1 MSPKRFI
8 IPVFI
13 PHLGCHNDC
22 VFCNQRKISGELK
35 PATAKTV
42 KAAVEEAL
50 KKIPEDRPAEL
61 AFYGGSFTAIPE
73 HEQTE
78 LLEAAQPFIE
88 SGRVGEIRLSTRP
101 DAVDLH
107 CLERLKSYGVKTIE
121 LGAQSMDEGV
131 LKASGRG
138 HTAADT
144 ECASRLIKEHGFNLI
159 LQMMTGLPGDT
170 EEKAMETVR
179 KLASLSPDG
188 VRVYPTV
195 ILRDTALYNLWKA
208 GRYREHTVEDA
219 VRLGAKLYE
228 IFTGAGIPVIR
239 FGLNPSDELS
249 GGEAAGGAYHPALGE
264 LVRSEFYLNLARE
277 LISTSKHGGEIVLG
291 VNRGCVSLMT
301 GQKRRNINALMQEF
315 NLKSVIVRETE
326 LPAGKFVIILQ

>member
-73 HEQTE
+73 DEQTE

-101 DAVDLH
+101 DAVDLR
-107 CLERLKSYGVKTIE
+107 CMEQLKSYGVKTVARSRWTRR
-121 LGAQSMDEGV
+121 AQSLGEV
-131 LKASGRG
+131 IPCR
-138 HTAADT
+138 HQ
-144 ECASRLIKEHGFNLI
+144 CASRHKEHGFNLI
-159 LQMMTGLPGDT
+159 LQMMTGLPAT
-170 EEKAMETVR
+170 RRKAM
-179 KLASLSPDG
+179 
-188 VRVYPTV
+188 
-195 ILRDTALYNLWKA
+195 
-208 GRYREHTVEDA
+208 
-219 VRLGAKLYE
+219 
-228 IFTGAGIPVIR
+228 
-239 FGLNPSDELS
+239 
-249 GGEAAGGAYHPALGE
+249 
-264 LVRSEFYLNLARE
+264 
-277 LISTSKHGGEIVLG
+277 
-291 VNRGCVSLMT
+291 
-301 GQKRRNINALMQEF
+301 KR
-315 NLKSVIVRETE
+315 
-326 LPAGKFVIILQ
+326 